1 MRIIPLD
8 GYCTAVPDSKLKSLA
23 EEQSAAMGMN
33 GFVVVD
39 SKIGRN
45 DALSGKCR
53 VRKFVIREVAEN
65 APEYV
70 KQYVGKRMYCV
81 CMENESENNVIVDID
96 SGEKVWFLPLSNI
109 LGYDCTD
116 NSSGYKK

>member
-65 APEYV
+65 AQEYV

-116 NSSGYKK
+116 NSSDYKK